1 MLVIHL
7 VVVNRLYL
15 GSPYLYQ
22 LIPISYLY
30 GRSVDNKDEIRAYIK
45 ARSKLSCSLK
55 KLMTEISTAFGPS
68 CVSYDTVRRWKK
80 KFESGVESIKNAPK
94 WGRPK
99 SASRKEIVSKI
110 KEIIEGDARFT
121 VRDIARKVGI
131 SLSTVHLI
139 LKKHL
144 KVRKI
149 SARWVPHLLTD
160 EQKRVRVAKKLLQMF
175 PKYDKKQF
183 ANVVTGDETWVHYF
197 EPVRKVSNKIWAT
210 KHSKRSII
218 AKRSLSTKKVLYAIF
233 FSGEGVTI
241 KVPVKKIKSITG
253 KYYKDVVLK
262 KLKKY
267 YQKRRPATGLTCPSS
282 TWQCPSS
289 YLRNSYGVFEE
300 RKSNCFASPPPPPH
314 PVFPR
319 PCPMWFQLLPKL
331 KAFLAGRKYQ
341 SRQALGSAIHQYL
354 ITVPKSAYRDAFK
367 KWIHRLKLC
376 ISSHGEYF
384 KGMKWVLLG

>member
-1 MLVIHL
+1 
-7 VVVNRLYL
+7 
-15 GSPYLYQ
+15 
-22 LIPISYLY
+22 
-30 GRSVDNKDEIRAYIK
+30 
-45 ARSKLSCSLK
+45 
-55 KLMTEISTAFGPS
+55 MTEISTAFGPS
-68 CVSYDTVRRWKK
+68 CVSYDTVRQWKK

-94 WGRPK
+94 LGRPK

-160 EQKRVRVAKKLLQMF
+160 EQKRQQVKVAKKHLQMF

-197 EPVRKVSNKIWAT
+197 EPVRKVSNKISAT
-210 KHSKRSII
+210 KHSKRPII

-233 FSGEGVTI
+233 FSGEGVAI
-241 KVPVKKIKSITG
+241 KVPVKKGKSITR

-262 KLKKY
+262 KLK
-267 YQKRRPATGLTCPSS
+267 SII
-282 TWQCPSS
+282 
-289 YLRNSYGVFEE
+289 RNDALPLVLNMSVFYMTMPQLI
-300 RKSNCFASPPPPPH
+300 PP
-314 PVFPR
+314 
-319 PCPMWFQLLPKL
+319 Q
-331 KAFLAGRKYQ
+331 
-341 SRQALGSAIHQYL
+341 
-354 ITVPKSAYRDAFK
+354 
-367 KWIHRLKLC
+367 
-376 ISSHGEYF
+376 
-384 KGMKWVLLG
+384 